1 MNGVTAQQ
9 GGTLVNVL
17 IALLT
22 YHDGTQAHA
31 AVGSFARNQ
40 NAGKQTADAAKAV
53 KDNIAGLVLGRGA
66 DDFLELLFEV
76 CAQVISLSR
85 AETFKIGRASCR
97 ERGANKSD

>member
-1 MNGVTAQQ
+1 RDRNVTGVQTC
-9 GGTLVNVL
+9 
-17 IALLT
+17 ALPIS

-85 AETFKIGRASCR
+85 AETFSQTAHVDRSGTQVHVH
-97 ERGANKSD
+97 